1 MSLGVCCQW
10 LEPYTKRDGSIVY
23 ENSIKERTLQ
33 LGRFKNG
40 AYSTHAVREVY
51 HNNIK
56 EIIRLVPK
64 LVANGIKS
72 FRLSSGLLPLFE
84 FSEELIKS
92 DEVLCNLLLQA
103 GNAFH
108 AGGIRVTTH
117 PGQFTV
123 LSSDNPN
130 TVKNAVRELG
140 AHAWIFDTMGFPQ
153 TPYAAINIHGGKSN
167 RAEQL
172 INNICSLPH
181 NVRSRLSLE
190 NDESC
195 YNVVDLL
202 SVHETTGVPVCWDSH
217 HHKFNDAGLSM
228 NEAYNLCIQ
237 TWARTACKP
246 LQHLSN
252 TENGSEGGSFTERRK
267 HSLYIRSVPLCQR
280 EGLLADTLD
289 VDIEAKAKNLAVL
302 NLRNSLALL

>member
-10 LEPYTKRDGSIVY
+10 LEPYTKRDGSVVY

-40 AYSTHAVREVY
+40 AYSTQVVREVY
-51 HNNIK
+51 HNNVK
-56 EIIRLVPK
+56 EIIKLVPK
-64 LVANGIKS
+64 LVMNKVKS

-84 FSEELIKS
+84 FNEELIKS
-92 DEVLCNLLLQA
+92 DELLCDLLSQA
-103 GNAFH
+103 GNAFR
-108 AGGIRVTTH
+108 AGGVRVTTH

-123 LSSDNPN
+123 LSSDNTD
-130 TVKNAVRELG
+130 TVKNAVRELE
-140 AHAWIFDTMGFPQ
+140 AHAWIFDAMGFPQ

-167 RAEQL
+167 RTEKL
-172 INNICSLPH
+172 INNILSLSH
-181 NVRSRLSLE
+181 NVRNRLSLE

-195 YNVVDLL
+195 YNIVDLL
-202 SVHETTGVPVCWDSH
+202 TVHEATGVPVCWDSH
-217 HHKFNDAGLSM
+217 HHKFNDAGLSAD
-228 NEAYNLCIQ
+228 EACNLAIR
-237 TWARTACKP
+237 TWGKTDCKP

-280 EGLLADTLD
+280 EGLLSDTID

-302 NLRNSLALL
+302 KLQNFLALS